1 MLEQCRVLM
10 VECIQIK
17 GYMCEIQLA
26 GLKNQYLLSKSN
38 DGRSDSLNAFSMPDT
53 ARSFSNASP
62 PH

>member
-1 MLEQCRVLM
+1 M